1 MFKNWELVLYFLTA
15 FFCVFVDDLRIL
27 LAIVLADALMLL
39 IVRLNCSNL
48 LKSFDMERYVNTK
61 KLLGAAEICFIMAAI
76 FAGFSLV
83 RMAFY
88 MIFQPKSFF
97 SGTLWLGYLVQI
109 LPALGLWIF
118 FHRTSGALVE
128 VEKKKS
134 FIDRPPSEK
143 LDDFYAFSN
152 IPQKGENEEKE
163 ETEEKETDSREIPEV
178 SLLFDDTVPDE
189 EEFQQHL
196 QKISLTNHISEPV
209 QLWECP
215 FCGSLNTE
223 GSEQCEFCGTDHKS
237 KDSQDSKA
245 I

>member
-1 MFKNWELVLYFLTA
+1 MFNNWEMVLYFLTA
-15 FFCVFVDDLRIL
+15 LFCVFVDDLRIL

-39 IVRLNCSNL
+39 IVRLNCRNL
-48 LKSFDMERYVNTK
+48 LKSFDMERYVDTK
-61 KLLGAAEICFIMAAI
+61 KLLGAAETCFIMAAI
-76 FAGFSLV
+76 FAAFSLV

-88 MIFQPKSFF
+88 MIFQPKYFF
-97 SGTLWLGYLVQI
+97 SGTLWLGYLIQI

-134 FIDRPPSEK
+134 YIDSPPSEK

-152 IPQKGENEEKE
+152 IPQEEEEEEKE
-163 ETEEKETDSREIPEV
+163 EEKETDSREIPDV

-189 EEFQQHL
+189 KDFNRHMRQVS
-196 QKISLTNHISEPV
+196 IINHVSEPA

-223 GSEQCEFCGTDHKS
+223 GSEQCDFCGVAQQRKE
-237 KDSQDSKA
+237 DSDE
-245 I
+245 

>member
-1 MFKNWELVLYFLTA
+1 MFKNWEMAVYFLAA
-15 FFCVFVDDLRIL
+15 FFCVFVDDLRLL
-27 LAIVLADALMLL
+27 LAIVLSDVLILL
-39 IVRLNCSNL
+39 IVRISCRKL
-48 LKSFDMERYVNTK
+48 LENFDMDRYVRAK
-61 KLLGAAEICFIMAAI
+61 ILLNAAETCFVLAAI

-83 RMAFY
+83 RMVFY
-88 MIFQPKSFF
+88 MIFQPKYFF
-97 SGTLWLGYLVQI
+97 SGTLWLGYLIQI

-134 FIDRPPSEK
+134 YIDSPPSEK

-152 IPQKGENEEKE
+152 IPQEEEEEEKE
-163 ETEEKETDSREIPEV
+163 EENDSREIPDV

-189 EEFQQHL
+189 KDFNRHMRQVS
-196 QKISLTNHISEPV
+196 IINHVSEPT

-223 GSEQCEFCGTDHKS
+223 GSEQCDFCGVAQQRKE
-237 KDSQDSKA
+237 DSDE
-245 I
+245 